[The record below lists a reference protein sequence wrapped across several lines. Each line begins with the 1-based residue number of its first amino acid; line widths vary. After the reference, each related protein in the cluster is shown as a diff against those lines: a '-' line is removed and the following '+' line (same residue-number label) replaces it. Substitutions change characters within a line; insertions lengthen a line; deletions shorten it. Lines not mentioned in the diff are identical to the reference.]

1 MSIPGPDALLE
12 HPAFARLPVTAELRA
27 RPLGFVD
34 VGARGGVDPVMA
46 PVAGATAV
54 LAFDPDPEALAEL
67 RTGTAATGWAR
78 YEVDPNGLAAV
89 PGTATLHLC
98 AVPTNH
104 SLLPPDPDFTR
115 RYDMVKFAKIG
126 ETTVP
131 TTTLDAAVF
140 ARADDDHGRGE
151 YLKLDTQGTEY
162 DILLGA
168 GRTLRERTVALLVEV
183 EFCAIYAGQ
192 KLFTDVDLLLRG
204 HGFSF
209 LGFTT
214 FSQRSRK
221 RLDKTRSAGRE
232 RWLHADALF
241 VRDPLPA
248 GGAPDLDARS
258 RGILF
263 VVALLHRYF
272 DFALEVAED
281 LWRDDPD
288 AVAAARELV
297 ADLSRADPGA
307 TVRRVEDLARAVA
320 ASPDRANVIAGK
332 FADSYRA
339 SFDYADV
346 PD

>member
-1 MSIPGPDALLE
+1 MPIPDTDALLA
-12 HPAFARLPVTAELRA
+12 HPAFARLPVAAALRA
-27 RPLGFVD
+27 KPLGFVD
-34 VGARGGVDPVMA
+34 VGARGGIDPVMA
-46 PVAGATAV
+46 PVAGVTAV

-67 RTGTAATGWAR
+67 RSGTAAAGWGR
-78 YEVDPNGLAAV
+78 YEVDPNGLAAA

-104 SLLPPDPDFTR
+104 SLLPPDPAFTR
-115 RYDMVKFAKIG
+115 RYDMVKFAKVG

-151 YLKLDTQGTEY
+151 FLKLDTQGTEHAV
-162 DILLGA
+162 LLG
-168 GRTLRERTVALLVEV
+168 GDRTLRERTVALVVEV

-192 KLFTDVDLLLRG
+192 KLFTDVDLLLRAR
-204 HGFSF
+204 GFSF

-221 RLDKTRSAGRE
+221 RLDKARAAGRE

-241 VRDPLPA
+241 VKDPLPG
-248 GGAPDLDARS
+248 GGAPDLDARG

-281 LWRDDPD
+281 LWRDDPN
-288 AVAAARELV
+288 AVAAIRELV
-297 ADLSRADPGA
+297 AALSHADPRA
-307 TVRRVEDLARAVA
+307 TARRVEDLARALA
-320 ASPDRANVIAGK
+320 AAPDRANVLAGK
-332 FADSYRA
+332 FADSYRLG
-339 SFDYADV
+339 FDYADV